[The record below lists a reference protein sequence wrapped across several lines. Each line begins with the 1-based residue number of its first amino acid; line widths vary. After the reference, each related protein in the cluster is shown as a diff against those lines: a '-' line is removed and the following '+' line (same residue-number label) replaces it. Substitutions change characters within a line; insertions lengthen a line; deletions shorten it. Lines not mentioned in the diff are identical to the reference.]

1 MNMNTTNIIEIK
13 GLVKK
18 YRKEKVLD
26 IDTFSFVKGGCY
38 LLVGANGSGKSTLIK
53 LIVSLIKP
61 TYGEINVY
69 TNNIGYVP
77 EKYTFPQYLTV
88 YDFLDNLCKVKYKKD
103 MKDKINYLLK
113 WWNIEKNKK
122 IKALSKG
129 MKQKILI
136 MQAIIEELDL
146 YIFDEPLN
154 GLDINSQNDFI
165 LMLYHLKM
173 LGKTIIVSTHYEK
186 YYQEFF
192 DNYIYVKEGK
202 IIAFKEFN

>member
-1 MNMNTTNIIEIK
+1 MNTTNIIEIR